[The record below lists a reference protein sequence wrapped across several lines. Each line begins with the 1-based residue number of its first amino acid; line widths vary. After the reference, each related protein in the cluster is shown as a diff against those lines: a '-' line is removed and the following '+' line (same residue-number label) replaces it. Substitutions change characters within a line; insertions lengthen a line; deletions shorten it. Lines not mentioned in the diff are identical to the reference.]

1 MNWLSVFAIYFVVWW
16 VTLFAMLP
24 IGVRAHDSTDHAVRA
39 TRGSAPD
46 HPRMGLKVVLTTI
59 VAAILVGLFY
69 FVTGTLGL
77 SVDDI
82 PRIVPEYSR
91 PGGVE

>member
-1 MNWLSVFAIYFVVWW
+1 MNWLSFLAIYFVVWW

-24 IGVRAHDSTDHAVRA
+24 IGVCAHDSSDPTVVA

-46 HPRMGLKVVLTTI
+46 HPRMGLKVVLTTV
-59 VAAILVGLFY
+59 VAAVLVALFY
-69 FVTGTLGL
+69 FLTGTLGL

-82 PRIVPEYSR
+82 PRIVPEFSR
-91 PGGVE
+91 PSG

>member
-24 IGVRAHDSTDHAVRA
+24 IGVRAHDSADPVIGA

-46 HPRMGLKVVLTTI
+46 HPRMGLKVALTTVVAAVI
-59 VAAILVGLFY
+59 VALFY
-69 FVTGTLGL
+69 LVTGYFGF
-77 SVDDI
+77 SVDDL
-82 PRIVPEYSR
+82 PRIVPEFSR
-91 PGGVE
+91 QG